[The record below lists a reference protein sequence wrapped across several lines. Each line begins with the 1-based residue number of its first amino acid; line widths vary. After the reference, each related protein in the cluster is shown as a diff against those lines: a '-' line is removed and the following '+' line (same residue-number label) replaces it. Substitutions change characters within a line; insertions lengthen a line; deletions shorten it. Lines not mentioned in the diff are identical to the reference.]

1 MAVCSAQLQCVTMT
15 LLVHSSSLFVALG
28 CLLTLMASPSLLHTS
43 PLLSSSCSFH
53 GVVFARLATGACGC
67 CPEHRNR
74 DRHTCALSHTPTHT
88 RNANPGKVMEFSKFI
103 ETFG

>member
-43 PLLSSSCSFH
+43 PLLSSSCSFD
-53 GVVFARLATGACGC
+53 GGVFARSAPEAFVCG
-67 CPEHRNR
+67 PEHRNR
-74 DRHTCALSHTPTHT
+74 DRCTCALSHTTHT
-88 RNANPGKVMEFSKFI
+88 HTHTHAQTILS
-103 ETFG
+103 TA